1 MTRAAASPHANPA
14 ATTRMPTNAATLLKK
29 EAKLTAVSA
38 RGASPSIAS
47 AMGGLVR

>member
-1 MTRAAASPHANPA
+1 MTQAAASTEANPA
-14 ATTRMPTNAATLLKK
+14 ATTRMPTNVATLLKK

-38 RGASPSIAS
+38 RGAFHSVAS